1 MAETP
6 EASLTSRY
14 FLYVMDRDG
23 SNRRRLYPAE
33 GELGLRGLPDF
44 DIAPDE
50 RSLIVVNQG
59 DLYWVNLNT
68 GKARQL
74 TADGSISFPRWAR

>member
-1 MAETP
+1 
-6 EASLTSRY
+6 
-14 FLYVMDRDG
+14 
-23 SNRRRLYPAE
+23 
-33 GELGLRGLPDF
+33 
-44 DIAPDE
+44 
-50 RSLIVVNQG
+50 VVNQG